1 MQWCL
6 RAGWRR
12 NPEHVTAQTLWFRR
26 PVFGWALYDWANSA
40 FALTVM
46 TSFVPIMLGAFW
58 NDGAQSSVTTFR
70 LGLANGG
77 ASLLVALLAPVI
89 GAIGDRAGRR
99 KRGLLGFAAL
109 GVVMTGALY
118 FVEAGQWPIAVAC
131 YVLATIGFAIG
142 NTLYDSLL
150 VDVVSPRFYDR
161 VSAYGFALGYL
172 GGALL
177 FAVNVWMVAS
187 PQSFGL
193 DSPTAAIRVAF
204 LMVAIWWAVFSLPLL
219 LWVPEHRSADTV
231 THGAIMAG
239 FRELLA
245 TLHAVRRHRS
255 LWMFLLAYWLYIDG
269 VYTII
274 KMAVDFGMSQG
285 LDMQDLISAIL
296 LTNFIG
302 FPAAMLFGYIGDWF
316 GTRRGIYLALVVY
329 IAVTIGAVF
338 VTTEAQFYVL
348 AAAIGL
354 VQGGVQSLSRSLYA
368 RLIPAERSGEYF
380 GFYNMLGKFA
390 AVLGPVLTGSVALAT
405 GSQRI
410 GILSILVLF
419 TIGLWLLSRVRL
431 PVNGTV

>member
-1 MQWCL
+1 M
-6 RAGWRR
+6 
-12 NPEHVTAQTLWFRR
+12 TAQTLWFRR

-40 FALTVM
+40 FALSVM
-46 TSFVPIMLGAFW
+46 TSFVPIMLGAYW

-99 KRGLLGFAAL
+99 KRGLLTFAAV

-118 FVEAGQWPIAVAC
+118 FVEQGQWPVAVAC
-131 YVLATIGFAIG
+131 YVFATIGFAVS

-150 VDVVSPRFYDR
+150 VDIVSPRFYDR

-177 FAVNVWMVAS
+177 FAVNVWMVAA

-193 DSPTAAIRVAF
+193 DSPTVAIRVAF
-204 LMVAIWWAVFSLPLL
+204 LMVAVWWAVFSLPLL
-219 LWVPEHRSADTV
+219 LWVPEHRAADAV
-231 THGAIMAG
+231 TRGAITAG
-239 FRELLA
+239 LRELLA

-255 LWMFLLAYWLYIDG
+255 LWIFLLAYWLYIDG

-316 GTRRGIYLALVVY
+316 GTRRGIYLALAVY
-329 IAVTIGAVF
+329 IAVTVSAVF
-338 VTTEAQFYVL
+338 VTTEAQFYAL

-368 RLIPAERSGEYF
+368 RLIPAGRTGEYF

-390 AVLGPVLTGSVALAT
+390 AVLGPVLTGSVALIT
-405 GSQRI
+405 GSQRA
-410 GILSILVLF
+410 GILSILLLF
-419 TIGLWLLSRVRL
+419 MIGLWLLSRVHL
-431 PVNGTV
+431 AATGEAGTGAPYG

>member
-1 MQWCL
+1 
-6 RAGWRR
+6 
-12 NPEHVTAQTLWFRR
+12 
-26 PVFGWALYDWANSA
+26 
-40 FALTVM
+40 M
-46 TSFVPIMLGAFW
+46 TSFVPIMLGAYW

-99 KRGLLGFAAL
+99 KRGLLTFAAV

-118 FVEAGQWPIAVAC
+118 FVEQGQWPVAVAC
-131 YVLATIGFAIG
+131 YVFATIGFAVS

-150 VDVVSPRFYDR
+150 VDIVSPRFYDR

-177 FAVNVWMVAS
+177 FAVNVWMVAA

-193 DSPTAAIRVAF
+193 DSPTVAIRVAF
-204 LMVAIWWAVFSLPLL
+204 LMVAVWWAVFSLPLL
-219 LWVPEHRSADTV
+219 LWVPEHRAADAV
-231 THGAIMAG
+231 TRGAITAG
-239 FRELLA
+239 LRELLA

-255 LWMFLLAYWLYIDG
+255 LWIFLLAYWLYIDG

-329 IAVTIGAVF
+329 IAVTVSAVF
-338 VTTEAQFYVL
+338 VTTEAQFYAL

-368 RLIPAERSGEYF
+368 RLIPAGRTGEYF

-390 AVLGPVLTGSVALAT
+390 AVLGPVLTGSVALIT
-405 GSQRI
+405 GSQRA
-410 GILSILVLF
+410 GILSILLLF
-419 TIGLWLLSRVRL
+419 MIGLWLLSRVHL
-431 PVNGTV
+431 AATGEAGTGAPYG